1 MRMELIEC
9 TKEYWEF
16 IRVLRNDKRVQEG
29 FIKSDYIT
37 PEMQINYMKKHTQY
51 YRIAILNNKPCGY
64 IGVINNDIRV
74 CTHPNFQGKGVG
86 KFMLKEILKTFP
98 NAFGKVKIE
107 NEASKKL
114 FTSVGF
120 KEKFIIYE
128 YGNKN

>member
-74 CTHPNFQGKGVG
+74 CTHPNFQGK
-86 KFMLKEILKTFP
+86 
-98 NAFGKVKIE
+98 
-107 NEASKKL
+107 
-114 FTSVGF
+114 
-120 KEKFIIYE
+120 
-128 YGNKN
+128 